1 MPQKNELGVLILA
14 AGLGTRMKSDL
25 PKVLHMLGDMPL
37 LTRVIKKIAHLNPSK
52 IVIVVGHK
60 AKMVKEA
67 LGGFLEK
74 YPVKA
79 PHFFGNRAKVRGKAE
94 IVFVTQK
101 LLKGSGRAVQEAAPE
116 IKKFRHTLVL
126 CGDAPL
132 FRTETLIKMR
142 AFYLKNRPDCAVLTA
157 DLAEPGGYGRIK
169 RDPPKLGGVEAII
182 EAPDASP
189 AELAI
194 KEVNS
199 GAYFFSTRALLAAIK
214 RLKRKGSKKEY
225 YLTDSVENILK
236 AGGQVLAFKT
246 SDETE
251 ITGIN
256 SRKDLAGAYKML
268 NKRVLE
274 KLMAGGVTIADPEN
288 TYIEEGVKIG
298 RDTVVAPGMHI
309 RGATVIGKNCKL
321 GPYGL
326 VEDCKIEDGV
336 EIKFFSVL
344 TLSRVRKGSVIGPFA
359 HLRPASDVGPDGKV
373 GNFSEIKKSR
383 IGRGSKVPHLSYV
396 GDTEMGE
403 RVNVGAGTITCNY
416 NGSAKH
422 KTIIGKRAFI
432 GSNTNLVAPVKV
444 GAGARIAAGST
455 ITEDVPPGTLAL
467 ARARQII
474 KKLKKRPAPLETHK
488 R

>member
-1 MPQKNELGVLILA
+1 MSEKNGLCALILA
-14 AGLGTRMKSDL
+14 AGLGTRMKSDI
-25 PKVLHMLGDMPL
+25 PKVLHTLGGLPL
-37 LTRVIKKIAHLNPSK
+37 AARVIKKVSVLNPSK
-52 IVIVVGHK
+52 IVVVVGHK
-60 AKMVKEA
+60 AEMVKET
-67 LGGFLEK
+67 LRRFLKK
-74 YPVKA
+74 YPV
-79 PHFFGNRAKVRGKAE
+79 KAE

-116 IKKFRHTLVL
+116 IKKFAHTLVL

-132 FRTETLIKMR
+132 LGAETLKKMR
-142 AFYLKNRPDCAVLTA
+142 AFYFKRLPDCAVMTA
-157 DLAEPGGYGRIK
+157 DLAEPGSYGRIK
-169 RDPPKLGGVEAII
+169 RAPPGLGGVEAII
-182 EAPDASP
+182 EASGAAP

-199 GAYFFSTRALLAAIK
+199 GAYFFSTRALLASVK
-214 RLKRKGSKKEY
+214 YLKRKGSKEEY
-225 YLTDSVENILK
+225 YLTDSAANILK
-236 AGGQVLAFKT
+236 AGGKVLAFKI

-256 SRKDLAGAYKML
+256 SRKDLAVAYKML
-268 NKRVLE
+268 NKRALE
-274 KLMAGGVTIADPEN
+274 KLTAGGVTITDPEN

-309 RGATVIGKNCKL
+309 RGATVIGRNCKL

-359 HLRPASDVGPDGKV
+359 HLRPASDVGPNGKV

-396 GDTEMGE
+396 GDTEIGGM
-403 RVNVGAGTITCNY
+403 VNVGAGTITCNY
-416 NGSAKH
+416 DGFAKH
-422 KTIIGKRAFI
+422 KTVIGKSAFI

-444 GAGARIAAGST
+444 GAGSLIAAGST
-455 ITEDVPPGTLAL
+455 ITEDVPPRTLAL

-474 KKLKKRPAPLETHK
+474 KKLKKR
-488 R
+488 